1 MHIYGLGSFFL
12 FVLFLVAVVCLVF
25 TLVGSLPPPLK
36 PAHTFVNVFQYCPP
50 SNQHHHLTLGGTARY
65 PPLLI
70 LPKRAAMPSAET
82 STPHA
87 SERNRWI
94 FLAGAAKKRSD
105 ASIVNDPGLQHSVLS
120 WELSEQP
127 FHGRDRTLSVR
138 HKTGIN
144 SKTSCAEYSLRLLP
158 ARLVR

>member
-1 MHIYGLGSFFL
+1 MVWGCFSCLFCFL
-12 FVLFLVAVVCLVF
+12 LLLFGVYSGWF
-25 TLVGSLPPPLK
+25 PPSSLK
-36 PAHTFVNVFQYCPP
+36 PAHTFVNVLQYCPP

-70 LPKRAAMPSAET
+70 LPKRAAMPSVET
-82 STPHA
+82 STAHA

-94 FLAGAAKKRSD
+94 FLAGAAKKRFYV
-105 ASIVNDPGLQHSVLS
+105 SIVNDAGLQQCLS

-127 FHGRDRTLSVR
+127 FHGRGRTLSVR
-138 HKTGIN
+138 HKPGIN
-144 SKTSCAEYSLRLLP
+144 SKTSCAEYSLRLLS